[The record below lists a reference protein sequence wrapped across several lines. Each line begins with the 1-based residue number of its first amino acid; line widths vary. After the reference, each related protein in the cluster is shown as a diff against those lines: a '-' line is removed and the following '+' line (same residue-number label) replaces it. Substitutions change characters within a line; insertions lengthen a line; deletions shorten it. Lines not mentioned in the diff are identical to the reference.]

1 MRKVLLEMVGVR
13 SEAEWDEM
21 LEARRRARKRAY
33 DRAYYQKPEV
43 KAHKR
48 TYQRAWYAKRAKHP
62 EARRT

>member
-33 DRAYYQKPEV
+33 
-43 KAHKR
+43 
-48 TYQRAWYAKRAKHP
+48 QRAWYAKRANHP